1 MSGLTIAHAKSDTCD
16 PVIRRCGTA
25 MGTKIGRNEMEIPPL
40 DQTMFSRPRP
50 RFGDATVHA
59 DAVLTVLQ
67 MPTWQ
72 HAVSHARSAREF
84 PGRLDQTMIFQAAT
98 KVWECGCTRRHHPR
112 AYAPARSSKAQGFVN
127 LVLLL
132 SNKMNSNSKPCMRDH
147 RTLCRLSCATVPS
160 ANCEGRSAQG
170 FSGRACTQHSG
181 THPPSFELWA
191 LQGATGISKTK
202 KDA

>member
-112 AYAPARSSKAQGFVN
+112 AYALGTGHRKTRIIAGCPAPLPSDAGGMIETMQGIIA
-127 LVLLL
+127 VLGPL
-132 SNKMNSNSKPCMRDH
+132 
-147 RTLCRLSCATVPS
+147 AV
-160 ANCEGRSAQG
+160 
-170 FSGRACTQHSG
+170 CTAH
-181 THPPSFELWA
+181 
-191 LQGATGISKTK
+191 
-202 KDA
+202 DR